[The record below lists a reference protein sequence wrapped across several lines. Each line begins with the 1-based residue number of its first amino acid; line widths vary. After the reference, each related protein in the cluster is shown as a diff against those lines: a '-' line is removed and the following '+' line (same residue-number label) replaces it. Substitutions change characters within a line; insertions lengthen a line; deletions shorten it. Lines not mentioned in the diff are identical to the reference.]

1 VGKIDYENLLKL
13 YRKKKLFDPE
23 HIHQL
28 CDIKQDAIK
37 NIIPHRDPSLLVDE
51 LTGIDLVEGR
61 ISGIREIPVDDPI
74 FRGHFPG
81 TPLYPGSQTVE
92 MIGQLSLCLYYFL
105 ENETD
110 IIRIDAAPV
119 SVRASRILGAVF
131 LEPIMPGDRVELLA
145 AKTEND
151 GFFARAIGQA
161 VVGSRVCCVS
171 AGEVCFL

>member
-1 VGKIDYENLLKL
+1 MGEINYEKLLKL
-13 YRKKKLFDPE
+13 YRKKKIFDPE
-23 HIHQL
+23 NIHQL
-28 CDIKQDAIK
+28 HDVKKEAIK
-37 NIIPHRDPSLLVDE
+37 RIIPHRDPLLLVDE
-51 LTGIDLVEGR
+51 LTGIDLADGR
-61 ISGIREIPVDDPI
+61 ISGIREIPADDPV

-110 IIRIDAAPV
+110 IIRNDAAPV

-145 AKTEND
+145 SKTEND